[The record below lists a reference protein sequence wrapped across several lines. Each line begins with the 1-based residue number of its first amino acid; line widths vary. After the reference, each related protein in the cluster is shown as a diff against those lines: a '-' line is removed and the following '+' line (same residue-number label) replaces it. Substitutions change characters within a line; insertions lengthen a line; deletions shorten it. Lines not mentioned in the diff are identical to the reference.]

1 VQQPAPL
8 VEPAPLQWMYRQ
20 MVRIRRFEEAVAS
33 LFIAGKLP
41 GFIHVAI
48 GQEAVPVG
56 VCSNL
61 RDEDYITSTH
71 RADADFLAKGGSMN
85 RLMAELF
92 GKSGGCCRGKGGS
105 MHVADFKRGIIGANG
120 IVGGGL
126 PVAAGLALSSL
137 MKGDDRVTVA
147 FFGDGATNQGAFH
160 EALNLAAVWNLPV
173 IFVCSNNLYG
183 QSTPQSVHQKIKD
196 VATRADAYGM
206 PGITIDGNDVMDVFQ
221 VVGEMVRRARR
232 GEGPSLV
239 ECKTYR
245 WLGHYVGD
253 SGDYRPDEELE
264 EWKTRD
270 PIGNIRTRM
279 LYTQSITE
287 ADLEGIEQQVAS
299 EVAEAVRFAQESPL
313 PPLSWAYEDVLAGDP
328 L

>member
-1 VQQPAPL
+1 
-8 VEPAPLQWMYRQ
+8 MYRQ
-20 MVRIRRFEEAVAS
+20 MLRIRRFEEAVAA
-33 LFIAGKLP
+33 LFAEGKLP

-61 RDEDYITSTH
+61 LDEDYITSTH

-92 GKSGGCCRGKGGS
+92 GKSDGCCRGKGGS
-105 MHVADFKRGIIGANG
+105 MHLADFKRGIIGANG
-120 IVGGGL
+120 IVAGGL
-126 PVAAGLALSSL
+126 PIATGLALAAQ
-137 MKGDDRVTVA
+137 MQGNGKVTVA

-173 IFVCSNNLYG
+173 VFVCSNNGYG
-183 QSTPQSVHQKIKD
+183 QSTPQSMHQKIKD
-196 VATRADAYGM
+196 VATRADAYGI

-221 VVGEMVRRARR
+221 VAGEMIRRARR
-232 GEGPSLV
+232 GDGPSLV

-253 SGDYRPDEELE
+253 SGEYRPEEELQT
-264 EWKTRD
+264 WKARD
-270 PIGNIRTRM
+270 PIGNLRTRM
-279 LYTQSITE
+279 LYTQTVTE
-287 ADLEGIEQQVAS
+287 PDLDGIEVQVAG
-299 EVAEAVRFAQESPL
+299 EVAEAVRFAQDSPTPSL
-313 PPLSWAYEDVLAGDP
+313 GWAYEDVLAGDQS
-328 L
+328 